1 MTDIELKNLYHALR
15 RYQVEKCPVGGR
27 VYNAVDTVLTDLFPY
42 YYNQN
47 QEQER

>member
-1 MTDIELKNLYHALR
+1 MTDIEYKNLYNMLR
-15 RYQVEKCPVGGR
+15 QYQVEKCPVGGR